1 MDASVWILWFV
12 RGRGGS
18 AGEETRDHATDSIIV
33 SEPREQ
39 LLCVARKP
47 TPSLAQPKIR
57 ISLISPPPDRHRA
70 DHPCTA
76 RYAATPAATLVMTL
90 SMWLGLLSS
99 ESSPA
104 PSLSYVSYTSHI
116 VDHQASSHTK
126 HCCSQYHPISRYML
140 IASIRLCARRHR
152 NMVATRLVGG

>member
-33 SEPREQ
+33 SRPREQ

-99 ESSPA
+99 ESSHPKPLLSHTSPTRA
-104 PSLSYVSYTSHI
+104 ILSTIITPLVDTCSLQVYVSVL
-116 VDHQASSHTK
+116 VDIETW
-126 HCCSQYHPISRYML
+126 L
-140 IASIRLCARRHR
+140 RRVSL
-152 NMVATRLVGG
+152 VAEGDRPGAT